1 MIYTWKYD
9 SPLGP
14 LTLAEEDGAL
24 VGLWMQGQ
32 KYFPQDLKARQGFT
46 PTLEQTA
53 AWLDRYFAGCRP
65 EMSALSLNPKGSE
78 VRREVW
84 DILRRIPYGETT
96 TYAAIAAQI
105 AKNRGIS
112 RMSAQAVGGAVG
124 HNPIS
129 ILIPCHR
136 VVGSGGSLTGYAG
149 GLERKQWLLDWEK
162 SHRTQPPG
170 NLLIFP
176 GKHRKKG

>member
-14 LTLAEEDGAL
+14 LTLAEENGAL

-32 KYFPQDLKARQGFT
+32 KYFPRDQKARQGFT

-78 VRREVW
+78 FRREVW

-105 AKNRGIS
+105 AKNRGIP

-129 ILIPCHR
+129 ILSPCHR

-162 SHRTQPPG
+162 SKGSQLAH
-170 NLLIFP
+170 NL
-176 GKHRKKG
+176 

>member
-32 KYFPQDLKARQGFT
+32 KYLPQDLQEHRALT
-46 PTLEQTA
+46 PTMELA
-53 AWLDRYFAGCRP
+53 ANWLDRYFAGDRP
-65 EMSALSLNPKGSE
+65 EIGELPLNPKGSE
-78 VRREVW
+78 FRREVW

-105 AKNRGIS
+105 AKNRGIP

-124 HNPIS
+124 HNSIS

-149 GLERKQWLLDWEK
+149 GLDRKQWLLDWEK
-162 SHRTQPPG
+162 SKGSQLAH
-170 NLLIFP
+170 NL
-176 GKHRKKG
+176 

>member
-9 SPLGP
+9 SPLGQ

-32 KYFPQDLKARQGFT
+32 KYLLQDLKEYRALT
-46 PTLEQTA
+46 PTLELA
-53 AWLDRYFAGCRP
+53 ANWLDRYFAGDRP
-65 EMSALSLNPKGSE
+65 EIGELSLNPKGSE
-78 VRREVW
+78 FRREVW
-84 DILRRIPYGETT
+84 ELLRRIPYGETT
-96 TYAAIAAQI
+96 SYSAIAAQI
-105 AKNRGIS
+105 AKSRGIP

-129 ILIPCHR
+129 IIIPCHR
-136 VVGSGGSLTGYAG
+136 VVGSQGQLTGYAG

-162 SHRTQPPG
+162 SSG
-170 NLLIFP
+170 AKYL
-176 GKHRKKG
+176 

>member
-32 KYFPQDLKARQGFT
+32 KYFPRDLKARQGFT

-78 VRREVW
+78 FRREVW

-105 AKNRGIS
+105 AKNRGIP

-124 HNPIS
+124 HNSIS

-149 GLERKQWLLDWEK
+149 GLDRKQWLLDWEK
-162 SHRTQPPG
+162 SKGSQLAH
-170 NLLIFP
+170 NL
-176 GKHRKKG
+176 

>member
-9 SPLGP
+9 SPLGQ

-32 KYFPQDLKARQGFT
+32 KYLPQDLKEHRALT
-46 PTLEQTA
+46 PTLELA
-53 AWLDRYFAGCRP
+53 AIWLDRYFAGDRP
-65 EMSALSLNPKGSE
+65 EISELSLNPKGSE
-78 VRREVW
+78 FRREVW

-105 AKNRGIS
+105 AKKRGIP

-124 HNPIS
+124 HNSIS

-149 GLERKQWLLDWEK
+149 GLDRKQWLLDWEK
-162 SHRTQPPG
+162 SKGSQLAH
-170 NLLIFP
+170 NL
-176 GKHRKKG
+176 

>member
-1 MIYTWKYD
+1 MMVTWKYP
-9 SPLGP
+9 SPLGQ

-32 KYFPQDLKARQGFT
+32 KYLPQDLKEHQSFT
-46 PTLEQTA
+46 PTLELA
-53 AWLDRYFAGCRP
+53 ASWLDRYFAGDMP
-65 EMSALSLNPKGSE
+65 EIGELSLKPKGSAF
-78 VRREVW
+78 RREVW
-84 DILRRIPYGETT
+84 DILCRIPYGETT

-105 AKNRGIS
+105 AKNRS
-112 RMSAQAVGGAVG
+112 VPRMSAQAVGGAVG

-136 VVGSGGSLTGYAG
+136 VVGSDGSLTGYAG

-162 SHRTQPPG
+162 SHGTQLAQ
-170 NLLIFP
+170 NL
-176 GKHRKKG
+176 